1 MKRSLIIALA
11 LVTVVSSCDFIRTLA
26 GRPTSEELEQM
37 RLQRMAAAEA
47 RHQATL
53 DSMERA
59 QKHMADSLEALEKYL
74 LDSLTQAK
82 GTVLNPSKLG
92 GLYTTKLET
101 KYCYTE
107 NERDEAQKKIKN
119 SETTRFKGLG
129 EINWQEFKNFIGPDM
144 KLSPVTLSKD
154 DNIKALLDYFMGNN
168 TQERQNFIIENLRM
182 EED

>member
-1 MKRSLIIALA
+1 
-11 LVTVVSSCDFIRTLA
+11 
-26 GRPTSEELEQM
+26 M
-37 RLQRMAAAEA
+37 R
-47 RHQATL
+47 
-53 DSMERA
+53 
-59 QKHMADSLEALEKYL
+59 
-74 LDSLTQAK
+74 
-82 GTVLNPSKLG
+82 N
-92 GLYTTKLET
+92 KLET